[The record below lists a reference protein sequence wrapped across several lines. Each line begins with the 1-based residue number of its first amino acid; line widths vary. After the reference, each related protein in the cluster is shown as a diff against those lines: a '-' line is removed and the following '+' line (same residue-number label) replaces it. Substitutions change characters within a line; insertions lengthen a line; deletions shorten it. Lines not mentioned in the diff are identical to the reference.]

1 MTDGIFFE
9 VGPGSRPVANQQPVG
24 IAAIT
29 DGTAFTLLLGER
41 SHYDPNFDSFAAVGW
56 QQTMGEYGYWTGS
69 GGNLSLG
76 DVTLSGY
83 VPINYR
89 LPFSYSGRAAAS
101 PPANSRTAFQYYAD
115 MRLCAFGSQHCGGAN
130 FAMADGSLHFLS
142 DATSLPVLQALST
155 RAGGE
160 VVFLP

>member
-9 VGPGSRPVANQQPVG
+9 VGPGSRPVANRQPVG

-89 LPFSYSGRAAAS
+89 LPFSYSGRA
-101 PPANSRTAFQYYAD
+101 R
-115 MRLCAFGSQHCGGAN
+115 
-130 FAMADGSLHFLS
+130 
-142 DATSLPVLQALST
+142 PVHRRT
-155 RAGGE
+155 RAPPFNTMPICGCAPLAVSIAAGPTSPWLTDPCI
-160 VVFLP
+160 F